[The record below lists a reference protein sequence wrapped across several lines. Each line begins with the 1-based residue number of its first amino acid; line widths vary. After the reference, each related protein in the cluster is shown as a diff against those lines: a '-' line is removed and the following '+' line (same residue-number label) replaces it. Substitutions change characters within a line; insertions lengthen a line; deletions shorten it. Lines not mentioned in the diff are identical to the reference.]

1 MVADDPNY
9 SAAAASELGYQQ
21 RKKLLS
27 IMAGEAAAK
36 ETLASLSGSA
46 AKYEAG
52 SSFLMAPAESAAAV
66 LSDAQYQASQF
77 DYLKT
82 SISSYISSI
91 NAGGY
96 TAQRAIAALTNAVAE
111 PNAKTTSQLMSPPL
125 LRALRNLMLK
135 ESTPDQLRTAAGS
148 IITQITNMPVSTTSV
163 DTTSGSYGHVNIVMP
178 APSRVYAADERVL
191 SSKAGRAAF
200 LQQRGIFQLPEELLG
215 DVNKGPASLN
225 VLVQAGEDS
234 EGAEILKSLRA

>member
-1 MVADDPNY
+1 
-9 SAAAASELGYQQ
+9 
-21 RKKLLS
+21 
-27 IMAGEAAAK
+27 
-36 ETLASLSGSA
+36 
-46 AKYEAG
+46 
-52 SSFLMAPAESAAAV
+52 
-66 LSDAQYQASQF
+66 
-77 DYLKT
+77 
-82 SISSYISSI
+82 
-91 NAGGY
+91 
-96 TAQRAIAALTNAVAE
+96 
-111 PNAKTTSQLMSPPL
+111 MSPPL

-191 SSKAGRAAF
+191 SSKAGQKAF
-200 LQQRGIFQLPEELLG
+200 LQQRQIPFKLPEELLG

-225 VLVQAGEDS
+225 VIVQAGDDS